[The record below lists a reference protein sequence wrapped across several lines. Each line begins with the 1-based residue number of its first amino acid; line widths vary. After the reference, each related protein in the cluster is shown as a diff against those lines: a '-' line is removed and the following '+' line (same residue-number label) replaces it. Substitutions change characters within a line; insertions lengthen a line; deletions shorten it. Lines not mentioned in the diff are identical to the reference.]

1 MRSCRTMSKYKKIIY
16 GECMFRIEEEFET
29 LEDAKNSSPGDK
41 SIYKVDNTK
50 VVRTLIKLK
59 DSE

>member
-1 MRSCRTMSKYKKIIY
+1 MDKYKKTIY

-29 LEDAKNSSPGDK
+29 LEDAKNSSPGSK
-41 SIYKVDNTK
+41 AVYKVDNTK
-50 VVRTLIKLK
+50 VVRTLIKIK

>member
-1 MRSCRTMSKYKKIIY
+1 MDKYKKVIY
-16 GECMFRIEEEFET
+16 GECMFRIEEEFDS
-29 LEDAKNSSPGDK
+29 LENAKTSSPGNK
-41 SIYKVDNTK
+41 SVYKVDSIK

>member
-1 MRSCRTMSKYKKIIY
+1 MSKYKKVIY
-16 GECMFRIEEEFET
+16 GECRFRIEEEFET
-29 LEDAKNSSPGDK
+29 LEDAKIASPGDK
-41 SIYKVDNTK
+41 SNYKIDNIK

>member
-1 MRSCRTMSKYKKIIY
+1 MDKYKKTIY

-29 LEDAKNSSPGDK
+29 LEDAKTSSPGK
-41 SIYKVDNTK
+41 KAVYKVDNTK
-50 VVRTLIKLK
+50 VVRTLIKIK